1 MQMNMAKETEMAQM
15 NEEAANEI
23 KDMGIDREAE
33 TLVTRTHDQDSTVMA
48 EPAAAQPAGRRNPLK
63 QVFERRW
70 RRKNDINSLAGLIRE
85 HSRVIAAM
93 HSGRLSLDKG
103 DVLSRAYGRHHLM
116 VTALEHNTLLMDIQA
131 QLAALRGQPSGQ
143 FLIDEAKAKE
153 SGK

>member
-1 MQMNMAKETEMAQM
+1 MTEQTSNAV
-15 NEEAANEI
+15 NEI
-23 KDMGIDREAE
+23 NDLRNDGEAE
-33 TLVTRTHDQDSTVMA
+33 TLVTRTHDQNSTVMA

-103 DVLSRAYGRHHLM
+103 DVLSRAYGRHREM
-116 VTALEHNTLLMDIQA
+116 VSALEQRTLLTDIQA
-131 QLAALRGQPSGQ
+131 QLAALRGEPSGQ
-143 FLIDEAKAKE
+143 FLIDAAKAKE
-153 SGK
+153 SAE